1 MANGPDNTSSSR
13 KVLKGGAIVAVAS
26 LILGGIVNA
35 NAVFTFLND
44 FGCLAVRLTGHVC
57 APANSV
63 GSTDPLRPPKS
74 TPPKSTPPKSG
85 LPSMD
90 VPDLR
95 GLTLENAK
103 SQWEDEFDISVL
115 DRQPSEKPAD
125 SVISQDPLPGEQVE
139 HGSLISVVL
148 SDGISGRP
156 EETTEVTVL
165 PPDYD
170 QVYDDSRALTI
181 EVPTE
186 WSDHLGA
193 PWKQKGFLQGQ
204 KELGVGLSASPNIN
218 KFRVGKAPGVFV
230 GASSVLA
237 DTYSK
242 DTVNQILALRVLDL
256 RGFCE
261 WKASYPWG
269 NGLIFGS
276 EQAWIN
282 CGKTNYE
289 IRQIVALPPDNSYV
303 VFVQYQLVSEGDF
316 EIVKRITNTIA
327 VIGQV

>member
-1 MANGPDNTSSSR
+1 MANGPGNTSSSR
-13 KVLKGGAIVAVAS
+13 KVLKGGAIVAAAS

-35 NAVFTFLND
+35 NAVFQFFND

-63 GSTDPLRPPKS
+63 GGTDPLTPPKQP
-74 TPPKSTPPKSG
+74 PPKSTPPKSG

-103 SQWEDEFDISVL
+103 SQWEDDFDISVL

-125 SVISQDPLPGEQVE
+125 SVISQDPLPGDQVE

-148 SDGISGRP
+148 SDGPSGRP
-156 EETTEVTVL
+156 DETTEVTVL
-165 PPDYD
+165 PDYD
-170 QVYDDSRALTI
+170 QVYDDSGALTI

-186 WSDHLGA
+186 WSDRSGD
-193 PWKQKGFLQGQ
+193 PWAEEGFLQGQ
-204 KELGVGLSASPNIN
+204 KELGVGLSASTNIN
-218 KFRVGKAPGVFV
+218 KFRAGKAPGVFI

-237 DTYSK
+237 ETYSK
-242 DTVNQILALRVLDL
+242 DTVNQILALRAVDL
-256 RGFCE
+256 SGLCE
-261 WKASYPWG
+261 WNASYAWT
-269 NGLIFGS
+269 NGFISGS

-303 VFVQYQLVSEGDF
+303 VFVQYQLLSEG
-316 EIVKRITNTIA
+316 
-327 VIGQV
+327 